1 MLNNQPT
8 KQRNTALDGLR
19 GFSALMVVLAHLNLD
34 QATVSR
40 FAPWA
45 WYFIQPF
52 VSGGTFYVAVL
63 FVLTGY
69 LMSTHYP
76 KVASWSD
83 FMQKR
88 YTRLF
93 PVFICVSIFYT
104 YFYYTVIKDGPS
116 VSRNIPSIV
125 GILLGITLLGGLI
138 WRIYFKLRTITTGK
152 LLFKIFILTQ
162 VAIAAAYALIVMRN
176 PAASINEHQSLL
188 HIFTGLTNTTLT
200 VAFGNYIP
208 LTNGSFWSLAPEIL
222 YYALYP
228 ILIIPL
234 MGRLRNTT
242 KSKLLFTSI
251 SIWCILITLTVVFK
265 QLLGFNGLYP
275 FFWFYFYLGNLA
287 SQYNEKIQLI
297 CDKYEKTFS
306 TDKWIP
312 IFIALAFLVF
322 PILNETYLK
331 SRDNIL
337 GFVLF
342 YPFPLLAL
350 IYCLR
355 KNNSFY
361 SFFQS
366 RVLVWVGTVSY
377 SLYLTHTIVIELLR
391 GGEQIP
397 LAWSALQVLA
407 YVTFAI
413 LISFGLAKLLYE
425 LLEKPYFVSR
435 RQSANHVVS
444 QQTVDF
450 ARPAMHIKFGAAL
463 LIIYILLIGSG
474 LQKEYSLTS
483 VTHRETGTRF
493 ITPVTGRSVSFADSK
508 ELVFEIKTT
517 EDNFGIFSLPIQY
530 VGNKSKPIGDAKDMS
545 HALRVTVHD
554 VASQTLISSNEYAGW
569 RFGAES
575 HPYPFGFPQQK
586 DSTDK
591 AYLVRFESLRSSP
604 NDYTVVSNPQT
615 ELLTVYQID
624 KSRLFRNPISL
635 LTILWRKLLLIA
647 TSNEFGW
654 VILLNLLPVSVLI
667 HALVKKRGLLY
678 IKDK

>member
-1 MLNNQPT
+1 MQNAQPM

-34 QATVSR
+34 QATVNR

-45 WYFIQPF
+45 WYLIQPF
-52 VSGGTFYVAVL
+52 VSGGTFYVAIL

-76 KVASWSD
+76 KVVSWSD

-104 YFYYTVIKDGPS
+104 YFYYSVIKGEAS
-116 VSRNIPSIV
+116 SNNNILLIA
-125 GILLGITLLGGLI
+125 GILLGITLVGGQI
-138 WRIYFKLRTITTGK
+138 WRVYLKLRTIFTGK
-152 LLFKIFILTQ
+152 LLFSAFIIFQ
-162 VAIAAAYALIVMRN
+162 VAIAAVYALIVMRN
-176 PAASINEHQSLL
+176 PAASINSNQTILQ
-188 HIFTGLTNTTLT
+188 IFTGLVNTTLT
-200 VAFGNYIP
+200 PTFGTYIP

-234 MGRLRNTT
+234 MGQLRNATIR
-242 KSKLLFTSI
+242 KLLFSSI
-251 SIWCILITLTVVFK
+251 AIWCILITLTVVFK

-287 SQYNEKIQLI
+287 SQYNDKIQLI
-297 CDKYEKTFS
+297 CDKYEKTIS

-312 IFIALAFLVF
+312 IFTALAFLVF

-350 IYCLR
+350 VYCLR

-397 LAWSALQVLA
+397 SAWSALQVVA

-413 LISFGLAKLLYE
+413 LTSFGLAKLLYE

-444 QQTVDF
+444 QHTADF
-450 ARPAMHIKFGAAL
+450 TRPPMHKKLGVAL
-463 LIIYILLIGSG
+463 LTIYILLIGAG

-483 VTHRETGTRF
+483 VTHRETNARF
-493 ITPVTGRSVSFADSK
+493 ITPVTGRSISFADSK
-508 ELVFEIKTT
+508 MIEFEIKAT
-517 EDNFGIFSLPIQY
+517 ENNFGIFSLPIQY
-530 VGNKSKPIGDAKDMS
+530 VGNKTKPIGDAKDMS

-569 RFGAES
+569 RFGVES
-575 HPYPFGFPQQK
+575 HPYPFGFPQQINSK
-586 DSTDK
+586 DR
-591 AYLVRFESLRSSP
+591 AYLVRFESLRASP
-604 NDYTVVSNPQT
+604 DDYTVISNPQT

-624 KSRLFRNPISL
+624 KSKLLRNPTTL
-635 LTILWRKLLLIA
+635 VTILWRKLTLII
-647 TSNEFGW
+647 TSSEFVW
-654 VILLNLLPVSVLI
+654 VIIINVLPLYFLLKYLSTRHESNNI
-667 HALVKKRGLLY
+667 
-678 IKDK
+678 

>member
-1 MLNNQPT
+1 MQNSQPT

-52 VSGGTFYVAVL
+52 VSGGTFYVAIL

-76 KVASWSD
+76 KVVSWSD

-104 YFYYTVIKDGPS
+104 YFYYSVIKGEAS
-116 VSRNIPSIV
+116 SNKNILLIA
-125 GILLGITLLGGLI
+125 GILLGITLVGGQI
-138 WRIYFKLRTITTGK
+138 WRVYLKLRTIFTGK
-152 LLFKIFILTQ
+152 LLFSAFIIFQ
-162 VAIAAAYALIVMRN
+162 VAIAAVYALIVMRN
-176 PAASINEHQSLL
+176 PAASINSNQTILQ
-188 HIFTGLTNTTLT
+188 IFTGLVNTTLT
-200 VAFGNYIP
+200 PTFGTYIP

-234 MGRLRNTT
+234 MGQLRNATIR
-242 KSKLLFTSI
+242 KLLFSSI
-251 SIWCILITLTVVFK
+251 AIWCILITLTVVFK

-287 SQYNEKIQLI
+287 SQYNDKIQLI
-297 CDKYEKTFS
+297 CDNYEKRFGI
-306 TDKWIP
+306 DKWVP

-322 PILNETYLK
+322 PILNSTYLK

-337 GFVLF
+337 GFILF
-342 YPFPLLAL
+342 YPFPLFAL

-355 KNNSFY
+355 QGNIFY

-366 RVLVWVGTVSY
+366 RVLVWIGAVSY

-397 LAWSALQVLA
+397 TFWSTVQVVG
-407 YVTFAI
+407 YV
-413 LISFGLAKLLYE
+413 ISATLLSLGLAKLLYE
-425 LLEKPYFVSR
+425 LLEKPYFESR
-435 RQSANHVVS
+435 RKSIVPQVKQHAA
-444 QQTVDF
+444 DF
-450 ARPAMHIKFGAAL
+450 AGPRMHKKFGVAL
-463 LIIYILLIGSG
+463 LIVYILLIGAG

-483 VTHRETGTRF
+483 VTHRETGNRF
-493 ITPVTGRSVSFADSK
+493 ITPVNDKSVSFADSK
-508 ELVFEIKTT
+508 ELVFEIKATD
-517 EDNFGIFSLPIQY
+517 DNFGIFSLPIQY
-530 VGNKSKPIGDAKDMS
+530 IGNKTKPVGDVKDTS

-554 VASQTLISSNEYAGW
+554 ISTQTLISSNEYAGW
-569 RFGAES
+569 RFGVEPR
-575 HPYPFGFPQQK
+575 PYPFGFPQQK
-586 DSTDK
+586 NSK
-591 AYLVRFESLRSSP
+591 GRAYLVRFESLRASP
-604 NDYTVVSNPQT
+604 DDYTLISNPQT

-624 KSRLFRNPISL
+624 KSRLLRKPITS
-635 LTILWRKLLLIA
+635 LTILWRKLSLIV

-654 VILLNLLPVSVLI
+654 VILLNTLPLFILLRHSLTFHENKNI
-667 HALVKKRGLLY
+667 
-678 IKDK
+678 

>member
-19 GFSALMVVLAHLNLD
+19 GFSALMVVLAHLSLD

-40 FAPWA
+40 FTPWA
-45 WYFIQPF
+45 WYLIQPF
-52 VSGGTFYVAVL
+52 VSGGTFYVAIL

-76 KVASWSD
+76 KVVSWSD

-104 YFYYTVIKDGPS
+104 YFYYSVIKVDPS
-116 VSRNIPSIV
+116 ASRNIHLV
-125 GILLGITLLGGLI
+125 VAILLGITLIGGLV
-138 WRIYFKLRTITTGK
+138 WRIYLKLRTIATGK
-152 LLFKIFILTQ
+152 LLFRIFFSVQ
-162 VAIAAAYALIVMRN
+162 VIIAAVYGFVVMRN
-176 PAASINEHQSLL
+176 PAADIYSNQTILQ
-188 HIFTGLTNTTLT
+188 IFTGLVNTTLT
-200 VAFGNYIP
+200 PTFGTYIP
-208 LTNGSFWSLAPEIL
+208 LTNGAFWSLAPEIL
-222 YYALYP
+222 YYVLYP
-228 ILIIPL
+228 ILVIPL
-234 MGRLRNTT
+234 MARISSAT
-242 KSKLLFTSI
+242 KLNLVIYSV
-251 SIWCILITLTVVFK
+251 SIWCVLMTLTIVFK

-275 FFWFYFYLGNLA
+275 FFWLYFYLGNITA
-287 SQYNEKIQLI
+287 RYNSRIQLTL
-297 CDKYEKTFS
+297 DRYHKLS
-306 TDKWIP
+306 GVDHWLP
-312 IFIALAFLVF
+312 ILISLAFLIF
-322 PILNETYLK
+322 PILNATILK

-337 GFVLF
+337 GFMFF
-342 YPFPLLAL
+342 YPFPVLAL

-355 KNNSFY
+355 RGSIFY

-366 RVLVWVGTVSY
+366 RLLVWIGAISY
-377 SLYLTHTIVIELLR
+377 SLYLTHTIGIDLLR

-397 LAWSALQVLA
+397 STWSLIQVMA
-407 YVTFAI
+407 YVTCAI
-413 LISFGLAKLLYE
+413 LISLGLAKLLYE
-425 LLEKPYFVSR
+425 LLEKPYFESR
-435 RQSANHVVS
+435 SKLAANFLHPQKADAAESSAKRKSSIPLLV
-444 QQTVDF
+444 F
-450 ARPAMHIKFGAAL
+450 YIF
-463 LIIYILLIGSG
+463 LIIAG

-483 VTHRETGTRF
+483 MTHREMNTRF
-493 ITPVTGRSVSFADSK
+493 ITPVTNSSVSFADSK
-508 ELVFEIKTT
+508 ELIFEVKAVD
-517 EDNFGIFSLPIQY
+517 DNFGIFSLPIRY
-530 VGNKSKPIGDAKDMS
+530 VGNKTKPVGDAIDMS

-575 HPYPFGFPQQK
+575 HQYPFGFPQQIESK
-586 DSTDK
+586 GKT
-591 AYLVRFESLRSSP
+591 YLVRFESLRASP
-604 NDYTVVSNPQT
+604 DDYIVVSNPES
-615 ELLTVYQID
+615 ELVTVYQID

>member
-1 MLNNQPT
+1 MQNSQPT

-34 QATVSR
+34 QATVNR

-45 WYFIQPF
+45 WYLIQPF
-52 VSGGTFYVAVL
+52 VSGGTFYVAIL

-76 KVASWSD
+76 KVVSWAD

-93 PVFICVSIFYT
+93 PVFICVSVFYT
-104 YFYYTVIKDGPS
+104 YFYYSVIKGDPTAN
-116 VSRNIPSIV
+116 RNTALV
-125 GILLGITLLGGLI
+125 VATLLGMTLVGGLI
-138 WRIYFKLRTITTGK
+138 WRLYLKFRTIGTGK
-152 LLFKIFILTQ
+152 LLFKVFIIFQ
-162 VAIAAAYALIVMRN
+162 VTIAAVYALIVMRN
-176 PAASINEHQSLL
+176 PAASINSNQTILQ
-188 HIFTGLTNTTLT
+188 IFTGLVNTTLT
-200 VAFGNYIP
+200 PTFGTYIP

-234 MGRLRNTT
+234 MGRLRNAT
-242 KSKLLFTSI
+242 KSKLLFSSI
-251 SIWCILITLTVVFK
+251 AIWCILITLTVVFK

-275 FFWFYFYLGNLA
+275 FFWFYFYLGNLV
-287 SQYNEKIQLI
+287 SQYNDHIKLI
-297 CDKYEKTFS
+297 CDKHEKTFGI
-306 TDKWIP
+306 DKWIP
-312 IFIALAFLVF
+312 ILTALAFLVF
-322 PILNETYLK
+322 PILNSTYLK

-337 GFVLF
+337 GFILF

-355 KNNSFY
+355 QGNIFY

-366 RVLVWVGTVSY
+366 RVLVWIGTVSY

-397 LAWSALQVLA
+397 ASWQSIQVA
-407 YVTFAI
+407 GYVISAI
-413 LISFGLAKLLYE
+413 LLSLGLAKLLYE
-425 LLEKPYFVSR
+425 LLEKPYFESR
-435 RQSANHVVS
+435 RKSIVPLVTHHVA
-444 QQTVDF
+444 DF
-450 ARPAMHIKFGAAL
+450 ARTAMHEKFGVAL
-463 LIIYILLIGSG
+463 LIVYVLLIGAG

-493 ITPVTGRSVSFADSK
+493 MTPVTDKSVSFADSK
-508 ELVFEIKTT
+508 EFVFEIKAT

-530 VGNKSKPIGDAKDMS
+530 VGNKTKPVGDAIDTS
-545 HALRVTVHD
+545 HTLRVTVKD
-554 VASQTLISSNEYAGW
+554 IASQTTISTNEYAGW
-569 RFGAES
+569 RFGVVPR
-575 HPYPFGFPQQK
+575 PYPFGFPQQK
-586 DSTDK
+586 DSK
-591 AYLVRFESLRSSP
+591 GRAYLVRFESLRSSP

-624 KSRLFRNPISL
+624 KSKLLRNPITL
-635 LTILWRKLLLIA
+635 LIILWRKLTLII
-647 TSNEFGW
+647 TSSEFVW
-654 VILLNLLPVSVLI
+654 VIIINVLPLYFLLKYLSTRHESNNI
-667 HALVKKRGLLY
+667 
-678 IKDK
+678 